1 MGRAQDVVVTSF
13 GARVAKRLG
22 FGLSRELWLVQV
34 GIFLNAL
41 GWGAVLPFEVIYL
54 HDGRGFSLA
63 TAGLVVGTLTGVAV
77 VSAPCVGPLIDR
89 FGARA
94 VAAGAGVALAAGYAG
109 LAFAHSEAVAFVA
122 AAVGGAGNGALQ
134 PAQSTLLAALAPS
147 GIRHRAGAVSRVCTN
162 AGFGFGG
169 ALGGAVAGFG
179 LSGFV
184 ALFLLNSLTYL
195 AYIGVLIAVVRNAA
209 RPEPLA
215 GGYRRVLRDG
225 TFMHLILTN
234 TAIIA
239 IGWGVLSWIVPPFAK
254 EIGVRPQLIG
264 VLLLANAAAVVVAQ
278 VPIAKISEGRRR
290 AVTMALGAALISAA
304 CLLILSVQT
313 LGGAAYAALVV
324 AAVTIGIGECFYTVA
339 LMPLVADLAPE
350 SLRGRYMATTS
361 LSWWIGL
368 ALAPTLGTRLLSASA
383 TLTFL
388 VAAAVAAAAATSMLT
403 LDTRLPEA
411 ARRTPKAES
420 VPKSPVRAELQTEAR
435 GG

>member
-1 MGRAQDVVVTSF
+1 MARVHDVVVPSF
-13 GARVAKRLG
+13 GARIEQRFG

-54 HDGRGFSLA
+54 HDGRGFSLG

-89 FGARA
+89 FGPRA
-94 VAAGAGVALAAGYAG
+94 VAAGAGIALSAGYVG
-109 LAFAHSEAVAFVA
+109 LAFAHSEAVAFAA

-134 PAQSTLLAALAPS
+134 PAQSTLLAALAAP
-147 GIRHRAGAVSRVCTN
+147 GMRHRAGAVSRVCTN
-162 AGFGFGG
+162 AGFGLGG

-184 ALFLLNSLTYL
+184 ALFLLNALTYL
-195 AYIGVLIAVVRNAA
+195 AYIGVLIAVVRQAP
-209 RPEPLA
+209 RPAPSA

-225 TFMHLILTN
+225 AFMHLIVTN

-264 VLLLANAAAVVVAQ
+264 LLLFANAAAVVVAQ
-278 VPIAKISEGRRR
+278 VPVAKIAEGRRR
-290 AVTMALGAALISAA
+290 VVMMAVGATLISAA
-304 CLLILSVQT
+304 CLLILSGRT
-313 LGGAAYAALVV
+313 LGSEAYAALVV
-324 AAVTIGIGECFYTVA
+324 AAVTIGIGECFHTVA

-350 SLRGRYMATTS
+350 SLRGRYMATTG

-383 TLTFL
+383 TLTFV
-388 VAAAVAAAAATSMLT
+388 VAAAIAAAAAASMLT
-403 LDTRLPEA
+403 LDARLPDA
-411 ARRTPKAES
+411 ARRTPRPE
-420 VPKSPVRAELQTEAR
+420 PVRRSPAPARLSPEAP

>member
-1 MGRAQDVVVTSF
+1 MRRAHDFVAPSF
-13 GARVAKRLG
+13 GARIAERLG

-63 TAGLVVGTLTGVAV
+63 TTGLVVGTLTGVAV
-77 VSAPCVGPLIDR
+77 VSAPCAGPLIDR

-94 VAAGAGVALAAGYAG
+94 VAAGAGVALSAGYAG
-109 LAFAHSEAVAFVA
+109 LAFAHSEPAAFVA

-134 PAQSTLLAALAPS
+134 PAQSTLLAALTAPAM
-147 GIRHRAGAVSRVCTN
+147 RHRTGAVSRVCTN
-162 AGFGFGG
+162 AGFGLGG
-169 ALGGAVAGFG
+169 ALGGAVATFG

-184 ALFLLNSLTYL
+184 ALFLLNALTYL
-195 AYIGVLIAVVRNAA
+195 AYIGVLIAVVRKAP

-225 TFMHLILTN
+225 AFVHLVVTN
-234 TAIIA
+234 IAIIA
-239 IGWGVLSWIVPPFAK
+239 IGWGVLSWVVPPFAR
-254 EIGVRPQLIG
+254 EIGIQPQLIG

-278 VPIAKISEGRRR
+278 VPVARISEGRRR
-290 AVTMALGAALISAA
+290 VVMMAVGATLIAAA
-304 CLLILSVQT
+304 CLLILSGQT
-313 LGGAAYAALVV
+313 LGVLAYAALVV
-324 AAVTIGIGECFYTVA
+324 AAVTIGVGECFYTVA

-368 ALAPTLGTRLLSASA
+368 ALAPTVGARLLTASA
-383 TLTFL
+383 TVTFV
-388 VAAAVAAAAATSMLT
+388 VAAAVAAAAAVSMLA
-403 LDTRLPEA
+403 LDARLPEA
-411 ARRTPKAES
+411 ARRTPKTEPIS
-420 VPKSPVRAELQTEAR
+420 RSPVPADVPMEAR

>member
-1 MGRAQDVVVTSF
+1 MPWL
-13 GARVAKRLG
+13 GARIAQRLG

-54 HDGRGFSLA
+54 HDGRGFSLG

-89 FGARA
+89 FGPRA
-94 VAAGAGVALAAGYAG
+94 AAAGAGIALSVGYVG
-109 LAFAHSEAVAFVA
+109 LAFAHNEAVAFA
-122 AAVGGAGNGALQ
+122 AAAIGGAGNGALQ
-134 PAQSTLLAALAPS
+134 PAQSTLLAALAAP
-147 GIRHRAGAVSRVCTN
+147 GTRHRAGAVSRVCTN

-195 AYIGVLIAVVRNAA
+195 AYIGVLIAVVRKAP

-215 GGYRRVLRDG
+215 GGYRRVVGDG
-225 TFMHLILTN
+225 AFMHLVVTN

-264 VLLLANAAAVVVAQ
+264 LLLFANAGAVVVAQ
-278 VPIAKISEGRRR
+278 VPVAKIAEGRRR
-290 AVTMALGAALISAA
+290 VVMMALGATLIAAA
-304 CLLILSVQT
+304 CLLVLPAQT
-313 LGGAAYAALVV
+313 LGREAYAALVV
-324 AAVTIGIGECFYTVA
+324 AAVTIGIGECFHTVA

-350 SLRGRYMATTS
+350 SLRGRYMATTG

-383 TLTFL
+383 TLTFAI
-388 VAAAVAAAAATSMLT
+388 AAAIAAAAAVSMLT
-403 LDTRLPEA
+403 LEVRLPEA
-411 ARRTPKAES
+411 ARRTPRPEP
-420 VPKSPVRAELQTEAR
+420 VRRSPVIADLSTEAR